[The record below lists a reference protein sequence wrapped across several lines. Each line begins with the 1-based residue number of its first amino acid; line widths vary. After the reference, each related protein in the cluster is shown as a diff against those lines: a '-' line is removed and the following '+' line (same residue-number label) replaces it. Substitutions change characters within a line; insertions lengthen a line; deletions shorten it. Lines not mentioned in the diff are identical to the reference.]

1 MGIRQIIKRVL
12 REETIPPSNIR
23 RRMNITLDDNTLNEL
38 KKASLRMWTRN
49 ISDVNDIVND
59 SLKWVAEEI
68 VPYDEDYEDDYDG
81 YVNVLIPLLK
91 EKFEKDIIEYITKV
105 MDTLNGPDTHMYKFK
120 KHSERYGG
128 NGFSTTFDTW
138 DDLLKKYGY
147 WMPLE
152 WDEVKRKLDS
162 KDEGNLL
169 ISSPGEPTNT
179 MGYYFS
185 IEKISK

>member
-1 MGIRQIIKRVL
+1 MSIRQIIKRVL
-12 REETIPPSNIR
+12 REETVLPPSVR
-23 RRMNITLDDNTLNEL
+23 RRMGISLDDDTLNEL
-38 KKASLRMWTRN
+38 KKASLRMLSRE
-49 ISDVNDIVND
+49 IFDINDIVND
-59 SLKWVAEEI
+59 SVKWVAEEM
-68 VPYDEDYEDDYDG
+68 VPYDEDYEDEYDN
-81 YVNVLIPLLK
+81 YVDVLIPVLK
-91 EKFEKDIIEYITKV
+91 EKFEKDIIEYITEF
-105 MDTLNGPDTHMYKFK
+105 MGTLNGPDTHMYVFK

-138 DDLLKKYGY
+138 DSLLKKYGY

-162 KDEGNLL
+162 KDELDLL

-185 IEKISK
+185 IKKISK